1 MPQPTQHAGTPKPPQ
16 SRPGHSRKQTAL
28 AALTGLLLG
37 AGITTA
43 TATALWPHQPAPT
56 LRPLETAPETDA
68 VRSGNLQFDAT
79 GLRCAITTVIGTHGE
94 HWAKGRL
101 CRIRLTVTSQD
112 SVFGQIDNELHRL
125 VLDDDSELALDR
137 EATQIKRQP
146 LHTEVAAHGA
156 ITYDLWYDL
165 PRSRHPTAL
174 RVRAND
180 TEPPATIPLP
190 RRDWTE
196 GSA

>member
-1 MPQPTQHAGTPKPPQ
+1 MPQPTQRAGTLEPPEVG
-16 SRPGHSRKQTAL
+16 PENSRKQTAL
-28 AALTGLLLG
+28 AALAGLLLG
-37 AGITTA
+37 AGIATA

-56 LRPLETAPETDA
+56 LRPLEAAPGTDS

-79 GLRCAITTVIGTHGE
+79 GLRCGITTVIGTHGE

-101 CRIRLTVTSQD
+101 CRIRLTITSQD
-112 SVFGQIDNELHRL
+112 SVFGQIDNDLHRL
-125 VLDDDSELALDR
+125 VLDNGSELPLDR

-146 LHTEVAAHGA
+146 LRTEVAAHGA

-165 PRSRHPTAL
+165 PHSRHPTAL

>member
-1 MPQPTQHAGTPKPPQ
+1 MQTPDG
-16 SRPGHSRKQTAL
+16 SRPAPTPAHPTPDKRHLRTAL
-28 AALTGLLLG
+28 AGLTGLLLG
-37 AGITTA
+37 AAITAA
-43 TATALWPHQPAPT
+43 TASTLWPHTPT
-56 LRPLETAPETDA
+56 TPLRPLEAAPETDP
-68 VRSGNLQFDAT
+68 VRSGNLQFDTT
-79 GLRCAITTVIGTHGE
+79 GLRCGITTIVGTHGE

-101 CRIRLTVTSQD
+101 CRIRLTITSQD
-112 SVFGQIDNELHRL
+112 SVFGQIDNEIHRL
-125 VLDDDSELALDR
+125 ALDDGTELTLDR

-146 LHTEVAAHGA
+146 LRTEVAAHGT

-165 PRSRHPTAL
+165 PRNRHPTAL